1 MLHASYNHI
10 PVMAEARGST
20 AQFIAE
26 VREIVTPHGL
36 EFDTLQILPDT
47 FIRVQIGRIP
57 LNCRKSI
64 VGRMR

>member
-1 MLHASYNHI
+1 MLHVSHNHI

-20 AQFIAE
+20 AQFIVE
-26 VREIVTPHGL
+26 VRAIVTPHVRAV
-36 EFDTLQILPDT
+36 DALQILPDT
-47 FIRVQIGRIP
+47 FIRIQIWGIP